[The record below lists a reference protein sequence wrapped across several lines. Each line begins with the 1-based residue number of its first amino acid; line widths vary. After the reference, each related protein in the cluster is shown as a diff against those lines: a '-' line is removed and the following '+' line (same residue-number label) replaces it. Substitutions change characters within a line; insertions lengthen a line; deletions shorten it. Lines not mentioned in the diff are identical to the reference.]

1 MSGGDAK
8 LAGTNPV
15 AGGPEAGYKY
25 EFKKDGV
32 YLTVYPNEDGL
43 AFELSDMRQ
52 ILRDVGVFDYDLALL
67 MRIMR
72 EASGEEQKIAEPID
86 ITEDELERIMSDD
99 TAEETAAIGD
109 DESYAKIIVDISR
122 DKMRASVKYDT
133 KAGSKLP
140 TYEMVMAAL
149 KEKGVTYGINDEA
162 IAEGIKR
169 LAIFVAAEGDP
180 PINGENA
187 YIDRKFNLGVKGRP
201 VMDEYDRVDYKN
213 LNLFVL
219 VKANDTLAIR
229 IPQTKGTAGKNVFG
243 EIVPAHNGRPIPMPN
258 GKNTIVVGEH
268 QLIAAINGQI
278 VDTGTK
284 ISIDPQLVLKG
295 SVGVATGDIDFDG
308 SVVVNGDVKSGFS
321 VKATGDIE
329 IKGSVNGGEV
339 EGRNVAISGGVTGAN
354 RCKVHAIGDVR
365 VAFAENA
372 IIEAGKDIYVA
383 DVALHST
390 LRAGKKIICEGK
402 HGQIMGGLAVSGE
415 EVSAKIIGNE
425 AYVITRVSVGV
436 DPNLQKEYH
445 EVCKNYKEGKKRL
458 LHITQTLNTLSK
470 IDMNTLPQERLN
482 QINAL
487 TRSQFPIAGQLK
499 RDEKRILELEAQMG
513 DMKNGKIRAD
523 EVIYPGSRLSV
534 NSIVKNVQEE
544 YRHCTIYLNDGEIAL
559 GQY

>member
-1 MSGGDAK
+1 MAALYPTIGNPESG
-8 LAGTNPV
+8 
-15 AGGPEAGYKY
+15 YRY
-25 EFKKDGV
+25 EFRPDGV

-43 AFELSDMRQ
+43 PFELSDMRQ
-52 ILRDVGVFDYDLALL
+52 ILRDTGVYDYDAAML
-67 MRIMR
+67 MRVMR
-72 EASGEEQKIAEPID
+72 EASGDAQRIADPVDISQDKIDRLNQTDSDIPEVEAE
-86 ITEDELERIMSDD
+86 TED
-99 TAEETAAIGD
+99 
-109 DESYAKIIVDISR
+109 YAKIIIDISR
-122 DKMRASVKYDT
+122 DKMRASVKFDT
-133 KAGSKLP
+133 KSGTRLP
-140 TYEMVMAAL
+140 TFEMVMHEL
-149 KEKGVTYGINDEA
+149 EERGIVYGVNEEA
-162 IAEGIKR
+162 VAEGVKR
-169 LAIFVAAEGDP
+169 HGVFLAAEGDP

-187 YIDRKFNLGVKGRP
+187 YIDRKFDLGVKGRP
-201 VMDEYDRVDYKN
+201 VVDEYDRVDYKD

-229 IPQTKGTAGKNVFG
+229 IPQTKGTAGKNIFG

-258 GKNTIVVGEH
+258 GKNTLVVGEH
-268 QLIAAINGQI
+268 QLVAAINGQI

-284 ISIDPQLVLKG
+284 ISVDPQLVLKG
-295 SVGVATGDIDFDG
+295 SVGVSTGDIDFDG
-308 SVVVNGDVKSGFS
+308 SVLVNGDVKSGFS
-321 VKATGDIE
+321 LKATGDIE

-365 VAFAENA
+365 IAFAENA
-372 IIEAGKDIYVA
+372 LIEAGRDIYVA

-390 LRAGKKIICEGK
+390 LRAGKRIIVEGK

-415 EVSAKIIGNE
+415 EVQAKIIGNE
-425 AYVITRVSVGV
+425 SYVITRVSVGV

-445 EVCKNYKEGKKRL
+445 EVCKSYKEGKKRL

-470 IDMNTLPQERLN
+470 IDMSTLPQERLN

-513 DMKNGKIRAD
+513 DMKHGKIRVD
-523 EVIYPGSRLSV
+523 DTIYPGSRLSV
-534 NSIVKNVQEE
+534 NSVVKNVQEE
-544 YRHCTIYLNDGEIAL
+544 YRHCTMHLQDGELIV